1 MGGLTEIRVHRF
13 LLFLSLLLMSAC
25 LVNAQEAHTR
35 GWIEHARIMPDGL
48 LMSAKLD
55 SGAQTTSI
63 HAEILSADELNE
75 VVTEQ
80 SFAGQLADTESD
92 ARAML
97 SIRMMD
103 GPAPDDPPGEEIEPL
118 AEAMMIDEMPE
129 TIVFRLTSRGGKDA
143 IFIAP
148 IVRWVSI
155 RRRGGGSIVRP
166 VVLMDLCIA
175 GRRVSGEVNLADRSG
190 FNYPLLIGR
199 NMLSEAAISIDSR
212 QIFASRRACP
222 EDE

>member
-1 MGGLTEIRVHRF
+1 VRQY
-13 LLFLSLLLMSAC
+13 LLILSLILVSAAQ
-25 LVNAQEAHTR
+25 VSAQETHTR
-35 GWIEHARIMPDGL
+35 GWIEHARVMPDRL

-63 HAEILSADELNE
+63 HAEILSADELRQ
-75 VVTEQ
+75 VAPEQ

-92 ARAML
+92 ASAMM
-97 SIRMMD
+97 SIKMMD
-103 GPAPDDPPGEEIEPL
+103 GPAPDDPSEE
-118 AEAMMIDEMPE
+118 EMESFEELTMTDDMPD
-129 TIVFRLTSRGGKDA
+129 TITFRLTSRGGKDA
-143 IFIAP
+143 IFTAP

-155 RRRGGGSIVRP
+155 RRRGGGAIVRP
-166 VVLMDLCIA
+166 VVLMELCIA

-212 QIFASRRACP
+212 QIFSSRRACP
-222 EDE
+222 KDE